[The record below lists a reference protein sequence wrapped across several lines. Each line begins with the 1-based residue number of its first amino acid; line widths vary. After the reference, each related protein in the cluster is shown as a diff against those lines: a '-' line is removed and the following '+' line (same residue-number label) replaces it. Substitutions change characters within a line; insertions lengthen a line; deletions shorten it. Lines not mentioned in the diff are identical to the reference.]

1 VIDIDTSSK
10 AEQRKFGI
18 VIGMIILALGLFRWW
33 HHDFEHIPYIL
44 FPLGGTLFLLG
55 IVAPRVLQPVFVLWM
70 KFAIA
75 VNWLMTRVVLALAF
89 YLIITPVRVLVSV
102 FSEDPL
108 KRKWLPEAET
118 YWEEPEEQPAEFER
132 YKNQF

>member
-1 VIDIDTSSK
+1 MIDIDTSSK

-33 HHDFEHIPYIL
+33 RHDFQHIPYIL
-44 FPLGGTLFLLG
+44 FPLGTTLFLLG
-55 IVAPRVLQPVFVLWM
+55 IVAPRALQPVFVLWM

-89 YLIITPVRVLVSV
+89 YLIITPVRVLVRV